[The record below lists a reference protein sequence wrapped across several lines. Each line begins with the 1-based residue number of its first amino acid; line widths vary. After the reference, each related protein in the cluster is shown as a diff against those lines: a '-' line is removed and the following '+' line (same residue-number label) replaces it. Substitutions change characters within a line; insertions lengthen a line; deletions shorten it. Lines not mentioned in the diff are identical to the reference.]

1 MKCSFIV
8 INQNSRFQILKK
20 ETEAIDG
27 ENGKEPRTGE
37 TEDRFRRIKYVGEWD
52 FGVLGE

>member
-27 ENGKEPRTGE
+27 GNGKEPRTGE